1 MSAQYLV
8 PTGIDEALSLM
19 ASRPVSVVAGGTDY
33 FPAQQRKPVR
43 KDILD
48 ITRIPD
54 LAGIQ
59 HRPDGSIRI
68 GAATSWT
75 RIVQADLPPSFT
87 ALKQAAREVGSIQIQ
102 NAGTVGGNICNASP
116 AADGIPPL
124 LILDAAVEVSGPG
137 GVRTMPLADFVT
149 GVRQTALEPGALL
162 TAIVIPAQSHASAS
176 AFEKLGARR
185 YLVISIAMTA
195 ALVTL
200 DAAGRIAE
208 ARVAVGSCS
217 AVARRLPELETA
229 LVGQRPDALHFDP
242 SCLSP
247 LAPISDVRADAG
259 YRSEAAA
266 EQVRRAVL
274 AATSHSTGQPH
285 G

>member
-19 ASRPVSVVAGGTDY
+19 ASRSVSVVAGGTDY
-33 FPAQQRKPVR
+33 FPAQQRLPVR

-59 HRPDGSIRI
+59 RLADGSVRI
-68 GAATSWT
+68 GATTSWT
-75 RIVQADLPPSFT
+75 EIIRAELPPCFT
-87 ALKQAAREVGSIQIQ
+87 ALKQAAREVGSVQIQ

-124 LILDAAVEVSGPG
+124 LILDAEVEISGAAEA
-137 GVRTMPLADFVT
+137 RRLPLESFVT
-149 GVRQTALEPGALL
+149 AVRQTALQPGELLSALH
-162 TAIVIPAQSHASAS
+162 IPAQPEGAAS
-176 AFEKLGARR
+176 AFQKLGARR

-195 ALVTL
+195 ALIAL
-200 DAAGRIAE
+200 DSNGRIAG

-217 AVARRLPELETA
+217 AVAQRLRALEA
-229 LVGQRPDALHFDP
+229 DLVGQQVDKVQISASHLAP
-242 SCLSP
+242 LS
-247 LAPISDVRADAG
+247 PISDVRADAG

-266 EQVRRAVL
+266 EQVQRAIVQ
-274 AATSHSTGQPH
+274 AAGSCGASARG
-285 G
+285 